1 MSRESLE
8 SLKSLES
15 LEYFADEEDDS
26 LGEEDDF
33 E

>member
-1 MSRESLE
+1 MSRE

>member
-8 SLKSLES
+8 SLKS